1 MMILGKTMKTTLLTR
16 SSLMVVL
23 MVAVA
28 GQTLFAQSVEITPFY
43 GYTFSEGISFDP
55 QTVVNP
61 LTENS
66 TVVDKLVPKSGFS
79 YGAQID
85 YLVTGH
91 FAVGFQFSDQLS
103 ELQVGTEHED
113 LVLTDM
119 NVRNYHG
126 VFTFNFAEEGLIP
139 YFFIGLGATQYS
151 FDKFNGNSIEGATK
165 FSSTVGAGLKLMTSE
180 HFGVRLN
187 GRWTPTYIN
196 SDPVGIWCSPYW
208 PGGCWVVGKAN
219 YSHQFELSGG
229 FVFRF

>member
-16 SSLMVVL
+16 CSLMVVL

-28 GQTLFAQSVEITPFY
+28 GQNLFAQSVEITPFY
-43 GYTFSEGISFDP
+43 GYTFSEGINFDS

-66 TVVDKLVPKSGFS
+66 TVVDELVPKSGFS

-91 FAVGFQFSDQLS
+91 FAVGFQFSDQFS
-103 ELQVGTEHED
+103 ELQVGTERGD

-139 YFFIGLGATQYS
+139 YLSIGLGATQYS

-165 FSSTVGAGLKLMTSE
+165 FSSTVGVGVKLMTSE
-180 HFGVRLN
+180 HIGVRLA
-187 GRWTPTYIN
+187 GRWTPTYIS

-208 PGGCWVVGKAN
+208 PGGCWVVGDAN

-229 FVFRF
+229 IVFRF

>member
-1 MMILGKTMKTTLLTR
+1 MKTRLLTR
-16 SSLMVVL
+16 SSLVVVL

-28 GQTLFAQSVEITPFY
+28 GRTLFAQSVEITPFA
-43 GYTFSEGISFDP
+43 GYTFSDGISFDP

-85 YLVTGH
+85 YLVTEG

-103 ELQVGTEHED
+103 NLQVGTEGGD
-113 LVLTDM
+113 LVLTGM

-208 PGGCWVVGKAN
+208 PGGCWVVGDAN
-219 YSHQFELSGG
+219 YSHQFELSSGI
-229 FVFRF
+229 VFRF